1 MHQNE
6 TSNRVFK
13 IFTLFLILG
22 WIVDQTG
29 RLDLVFVVSGMAFAL
44 GGLSMILSVKSK
56 DRLRFRGL
64 SQI

>member
-1 MHQNE
+1 MKQNE
-6 TSNRVFK
+6 NSEG
-13 IFTLFLILG
+13 FLNFCSFIILG

-44 GGLSMILSVKSK
+44 GGISMILSVKSK
-56 DRLRFRGL
+56 DRLRFMGL